1 MNLEVVDTKFC
12 VFTYKTTILEAIL
25 LLIPQLIL
33 SILICSLAVG
43 KLVAESLQMHQAVK
57 QWRLNRFFELFARE
71 CILFVSV
78 ESCFNLPVS
87 DFFFC
92 LASFLNAFGS
102 GSTSTAGRT
111 LLTLV
116 ASIFPYVLVP
126 RFVISVRELCSNV
139 VGGHVD
145 TGFGVVSE
153 HISTHHNIVF
163 ASAGEML
170 ASGADMAAGVG
181 TGGGDAGGRYEL
193 GSRWKSYN
201 NSQCLQGVLPYTC
214 LIHEVQCE
222 SARAEAAER
231 KKFRTDAQVSARQT
245 KELKCTAETKAR
257 QPRPEGQRLGRT
269 HTVTYETKPHPTHDR
284 LLGVGL
290 LGAHDKKDQ
299 GWSLAAEED
308 CAVVNSKRDIV

>member
-1 MNLEVVDTKFC
+1 MFIFVRYVGLLNAMVGALWGRSFVPGPRVMCTVLYRLANWTIVVFVGVAYVLLILRIYAMYNRSRRILVILLVIYIPVLVNLTVTTAFYNTHTSYVSVMNLEVVDTKFC

-78 ESCFNLPVS
+78 

-181 TGGGDAGGRYEL
+181 TGGGDAGGVC
-193 GSRWKSYN
+193 S
-201 NSQCLQGVLPYTC
+201 
-214 LIHEVQCE
+214 
-222 SARAEAAER
+222 
-231 KKFRTDAQVSARQT
+231 
-245 KELKCTAETKAR
+245 
-257 QPRPEGQRLGRT
+257 
-269 HTVTYETKPHPTHDR
+269 
-284 LLGVGL
+284 
-290 LGAHDKKDQ
+290 
-299 GWSLAAEED
+299 
-308 CAVVNSKRDIV
+308 